1 MKLFLNLRTGMKIL
15 LGFIIVAL
23 ITGLVGIVGR
33 MVTNQVNKNL
43 ETIYVDRMLPNA
55 LLGEIQ
61 VNQGNAKFLMSE
73 LFYQAQNEDSAE
85 ILKTAKTKLAKIT
98 VENNAL
104 ITEYESTYLVPEEK
118 KLLSK
123 FKTLYEEHQLLR
135 GELISLIEK
144 GKFTEAVKAN
154 QQAAVKRTETEDT
167 LVAIKELNN
176 QIAADLKASSDQY
189 MKEGSMITIILTIV
203 SVLLAI
209 VIGFGISRSIVGG
222 LQAGVDQAEL
232 LAEGDFSNQLDQKLV
247 ERKDEI
253 GLLSK
258 SFELMTKK
266 LKDLLMVINNN
277 SLEVSSS
284 SQELSAAVEEINS
297 QVQNINTATQEIAA
311 GMEETSA
318 AIEQINSSG
327 QQIIGFA
334 TQLVEEANVGNNNAT
349 EISKRA
355 EVMKT
360 QAERSS
366 TEAYNMYIKRQEE
379 IKRSIKKAEVVA
391 EIQAMSNSIQSISKQ
406 INLLA
411 LNAAI
416 EAARAGEHGKGF
428 AVVAEEVRML
438 AEESTNTVEQINQ
451 MVAEVNTAF
460 QEISTNSQSL
470 LEFIDAKVIP
480 DYETLEITGKQYL
493 EDSEFVKN
501 SMNNFMSRST
511 EINDSLTQVN
521 VALESVTSAIEQ
533 TTKNSLEISS
543 NIERLTNE
551 IEEITNVA
559 TTQAELSENLNA
571 NVNKFKI

>member
-1 MKLFLNLRTGMKIL
+1 MKLFLNLQTGTKIL
-15 LGFIIVAL
+15 IGFIIVAL

-43 ETIYVDRMLPNA
+43 ETMYVDRMLPNS

-61 VNQGNAKFLMSE
+61 VNQGNVKFLMSE
-73 LFYQAQNEDSAE
+73 LFYHAQNEDSAE
-85 ILKTAKTKLAKIT
+85 ILKTIKTKLAKIT

-118 KLLSK
+118 ELLSK

-135 GELISLIEK
+135 GELITLIEK
-144 GKFTEAVKAN
+144 GRFTEAVKSN

-167 LVAIKELNN
+167 LLAIKELNN
-176 QIAADLKASSDQY
+176 QIAADLKATSDQY

-203 SVLLAI
+203 SVILAI

-232 LAEGDFSNQLDQKLV
+232 LAEGDFSIQLDQKLV

-266 LKDLLMVINNN
+266 LKDLLLVINNN
-277 SLEVSSS
+277 SMEVSSS

-297 QVQNINTATQEIAA
+297 QVQNVNTATQEIAA

-334 TQLVEEANVGNNNAT
+334 NQLVEEANGGNNNAI

-428 AVVAEEVRML
+428 AVVAEEVRIL

-460 QEISTNSQSL
+460 QEISINSQSL

-511 EINDSLTQVN
+511 EINDSLIQVN

-533 TTKNSLEISS
+533 TTKNSLEIST

-559 TTQAELSENLNA
+559 TTQAELSENLNV
-571 NVNKFKI
+571 NVNKFKM